1 MVVILLNI
9 IYNSNY
15 TIHFTKAADAPTRPW
30 KSLDCL
36 GWEDPLEEGM
46 EPTPVFFLENPHG
59 QRSLAGLQSI
69 ASHRVGHEWSD

>member
-1 MVVILLNI
+1 MVVILLNL
-9 IYNSNY
+9 IYNFNY

-36 GWEDPLEEGM
+36 GWEDPPEEDM

-59 QRSLAGLQSI
+59 QRSLAGL
-69 ASHRVGHEWSD
+69 